1 MPGLVIGSLA
11 VAQFVLLGPTSGSLV
26 CFHSLWIKEFVSGH
40 ARVALSTAVFL
51 FAQAAVTQ

>member
-1 MPGLVIGSLA
+1 M
-11 VAQFVLLGPTSGSLV
+11 AQFVLLGPTSGS

-40 ARVALSTAVFL
+40 ARVALSPAAFL